1 MKFSF
6 GLIASACLLIA
17 PMSFA
22 TGKSTLYIKD
32 GKNLI
37 DVQELVD
44 SDNAVSEDEVFCYKG
59 TASTVVKKMTAW
71 SKKTDYFFSGTGGGF
86 VLADVKINRGIVSYD
101 IVMTLEDE
109 VVPGEFKSILIKPC
123 R

>member
-1 MKFSF
+1 MKMNL
-6 GLIASACLLIA
+6 GLIASAILLA
-17 PMSFA
+17 SQVTFA
-22 TGKSTLYIKD
+22 AAKSSLYIKE

-37 DVQELVD
+37 DVEELVE

-59 TASTVVKKMTAW
+59 SADAVVKKMNTW

-86 VLADVKINRGIVSYD
+86 VLADLKINRGIVTYD

-109 VVPGEFKSILIKPC
+109 VAPGEFKNILIKPC